1 MRMHI
6 ALATLLVVAVAH
18 AATPAQEKAFVDT
31 YRKAF
36 DAKDE
41 KTLASLLY
49 TKGADPAAVAFYKM
63 MMAAEA
69 GSKIASIDLA
79 DITAEDR
86 KRIESMQSPDGK
98 PARLVLPPTKKL
110 VIKSQTKTADVS
122 ASGTS
127 EIFVGEAEGK
137 LYILVPAASR

>member
-1 MRMHI
+1 MR
-6 ALATLLVVAVAH
+6 LAVAFALLCVSFAAG

-31 YRKAF
+31 YRKAY

-49 TKGADPAAVAFYKM
+49 TKGADPAAIAFYKM
-63 MMAAEA
+63 MMSAET
-69 GSKIASIDLA
+69 GSR
-79 DITAEDR
+79 ITAMELVEITPEDR

-98 PARLVLPPTKKL
+98 AAKLVLPATKKL
-110 VIKSQTKTADVS
+110 VMKSETKTAD
-122 ASGTS
+122 ASSSGSS
-127 EIFVGEAEGK
+127 EIFVGEADGK

>member
-1 MRMHI
+1 MRMHV
-6 ALATLLVVAVAH
+6 ALVVLLASFATH
-18 AATPAQEKAFVDT
+18 AATPAQEKAFVDA

-63 MMAAEA
+63 MMSAEA
-69 GSKIASIDLA
+69 GAKMTSIGLVE
-79 DITAEDR
+79 ITADDH

-98 PARLVLPPTKKL
+98 PAKLVLPPAKKL
-110 VIKSQTKTADVS
+110 VIKSETRNANGSQ
-122 ASGTS
+122 SGSS
-127 EIFVGEAEGK
+127 EIFVGEADGK

>member
-1 MRMHI
+1 MRLSV
-6 ALATLLVVAVAH
+6 ALVFACVAFSAV

-31 YRKAF
+31 YRKAYE
-36 DAKDE
+36 AKDD

-63 MMAAEA
+63 MMSAEA
-69 GSKIASIDLA
+69 GSKITSIDLVE
-79 DITAEDR
+79 ITAEDR

-98 PARLVLPPTKKL
+98 PAKLVLPPAKKL
-110 VIKSQTKTADVS
+110 VIKSETNNANGS
-122 ASGTS
+122 SSGTS
-127 EIFVGEAEGK
+127 EIFVGETDGK

>member
-1 MRMHI
+1 MRMRI
-6 ALATLLVVAVAH
+6 ALVLLLASLATH

-49 TKGADPAAVAFYKM
+49 TKGADPAAVAFYRM

-69 GSKIASIDLA
+69 GARITSIDMA

-127 EIFVGEAEGK
+127 EIFVGEADGK

>member
-1 MRMHI
+1 MRMRI
-6 ALATLLVVAVAH
+6 ALVLLLASLATH

-49 TKGADPAAVAFYKM
+49 TKGADPAAVAFYRM

-69 GSKIASIDLA
+69 GARITSIDMA

-110 VIKSQTKTADVS
+110 VIKSQTKTADVT

-127 EIFVGEAEGK
+127 EIFVGEADGK

>member
-1 MRMHI
+1 MRMH
-6 ALATLLVVAVAH
+6 AALVVLLASFATH
-18 AATPAQEKAFVDT
+18 AATPAQEKAFVDA

-63 MMAAEA
+63 MMTAEA
-69 GSKIASIDLA
+69 GSKIASIDMT

-110 VIKSQTKTADVS
+110 VVKSQTKTADVT

-127 EIFVGEAEGK
+127 EIFVGEADGK

>member
-1 MRMHI
+1 MRSTGPC
-6 ALATLLVVAVAH
+6 AAVPDLAATH
-18 AATPAQEKAFVDT
+18 AATPAQEKAFVDA

-63 MMAAEA
+63 MMTAEA
-69 GSKIASIDLA
+69 GSKIASIDMT

-110 VIKSQTKTADVS
+110 VVKSQTKTADVT

-127 EIFVGEAEGK
+127 EIFVGEADGK

>member
-1 MRMHI
+1 MRIGI
-6 ALATLLVVAVAH
+6 ALIFACVALAAG

-31 YRKAF
+31 YRKAY
-36 DAKDE
+36 DAKDD

-63 MMAAEA
+63 MMSAEA
-69 GSKIASIDLA
+69 GSKITAIDLVEV
-79 DITAEDR
+79 TAEDR

-98 PARLVLPPTKKL
+98 PAKLVLPPTKKL
-110 VIKSQTKTADVS
+110 VVKSETKTKDVS
-122 ASGTS
+122 AGGKS
-127 EIFVGEAEGK
+127 EIFVGEAGGK

>member
-6 ALATLLVVAVAH
+6 ALASLLVAAAAH
-18 AATPAQEKAFVDT
+18 GATPAQEKAFVDT

-41 KTLASLLY
+41 KTLGSLLY
-49 TKGADPAAVAFYKM
+49 TRGADPAAVAFYKM

-69 GSKIASIDLA
+69 GTKITSIDLA
-79 DITAEDR
+79 EITPEDR

-98 PARLVLPPTKKL
+98 PAKLVLPPTKKL
-110 VIKSQTKTADVS
+110 VIKSQTKTAEMS
-122 ASGTS
+122 SSGSS
-127 EIFVGEAEGK
+127 EIFVGEADGK
-137 LYILVPAASR
+137 LYILVPASAR

>member
-1 MRMHI
+1 MRVCV
-6 ALATLLVVAVAH
+6 ALAFSLVALAAG

-31 YRKAF
+31 YRKAYE
-36 DAKDE
+36 AKDE

-63 MMAAEA
+63 MMVAET
-69 GSKIASIDLA
+69 GSKITSIALVE
-79 DITAEDR
+79 ITPEDN

-98 PARLVLPPTKKL
+98 PAKLVLPPARKL
-110 VIKSQTKTADVS
+110 VIKSETKNANGS
-122 ASGTS
+122 ASGSS
-127 EIFVGEAEGK
+127 EIFVGEADGK

>member
-6 ALATLLVVAVAH
+6 ALATLLIVGAAH

-63 MMAAEA
+63 MMTAEA
-69 GSKIASIDLA
+69 GSKIASIDMT
-79 DITAEDR
+79 DITPEDR
-86 KRIESMQSPDGK
+86 KRLDSMQSPDGK
-98 PARLVLPPTKKL
+98 PARLVLPPTRKL
-110 VIKSQTKTADVS
+110 VIKSQTKTADVT

-127 EIFVGEAEGK
+127 EIFVGEADGK